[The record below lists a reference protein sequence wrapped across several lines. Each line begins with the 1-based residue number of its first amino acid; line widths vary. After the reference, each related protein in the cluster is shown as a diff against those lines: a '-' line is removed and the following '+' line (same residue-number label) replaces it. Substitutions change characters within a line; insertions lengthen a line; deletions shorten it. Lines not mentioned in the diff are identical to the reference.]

1 MAEQQGTNVLYR
13 LREIEKLLG
22 KHDQD
27 IYRGN
32 GKPGL
37 VTRILQQE
45 EAMEQ
50 HEEQQKEEMGK
61 RDRADERLKNW
72 IVSLVFLVLA
82 TLFTLIGN
90 LVKGHL

>member
-13 LREIEKLLG
+13 LREIEKLVG

-37 VTRILQQE
+37 TTRILQQE

-50 HEEQQKEEMGK
+50 QKEEMDK
-61 RDRADERLKNW
+61 RDKRDEKLKNW